1 MTDSAGGTHTFVC
14 LAKLGGKAPLF
25 LYDGASCSQY
35 SVTIAADESM
45 TLELTNGVDTF
56 VIEVSADGTV
66 SAGYKPSDIPL
77 PPPPPPAP

>member
-35 SVTIAADESM
+35 SVTIAADGSM

-56 VIEVSADGTV
+56 VIEVSTDGTV
-66 SAGYKPSDIPL
+66 NADYKPSDIPI
-77 PPPPPPAP
+77 PPPPPAP